1 MSDSA
6 KSFCP
11 ECQADWDRPWH
22 DVCPACGHRF
32 KERPAWQ
39 SPWLIL
45 GLVGAPA
52 LAVLLLGALPTETLR
67 QFWSEGREDLL
78 IILALVGS
86 TFAAVP
92 AGILFACRLKPTAG
106 WRVLLSV
113 IFIPVFYA
121 VSFGLCFFACA
132 GVLNFKP

>member
-1 MSDSA
+1 MNEPA

-11 ECQADWDRPWH
+11 QCQADWDRPWY
-22 DVCPACGHRF
+22 DVCPACGHRY
-32 KERPAWQ
+32 KGRPTWQ

-45 GLVGAPA
+45 ALACAPA
-52 LAVLLLGALPTETLR
+52 LAILLLGVIPDEALR
-67 QFWSEGREDLL
+67 QFWSEDRDGLMV
-78 IILALVGS
+78 ILTLVGS
-86 TFAAVP
+86 TLVAVP

-121 VSFGLCFFACA
+121 VSFGLCFFACTGA
-132 GVLNFKP
+132 LNLQL